1 MPSYHMCIRQVYFVL
16 YTGYIQRR
24 LIKAMEGLMV
34 AYDGTIR
41 NSNNHMI
48 QLRYGE
54 DGMDGAAVEFQNMPS
69 IKPNNNAFEKKFHF
83 DCSNE
88 RWVVFIRRNSSNVF
102 VMCCSRK

>member
-1 MPSYHMCIRQVYFVL
+1 MIYQRNVFFYI
-16 YTGYIQRR
+16 GYIQRR
-24 LIKAMEGLMV
+24 LMKAMEGLMV

-69 IKPNNNAFEKKFHF
+69 IKPNKASFEKKFHF

-88 RWVVFIRRNSSNVF
+88 R
-102 VMCCSRK
+102 

>member
-1 MPSYHMCIRQVYFVL
+1 MFFYI
-16 YTGYIQRR
+16 GYIQRR
-24 LIKAMEGLMV
+24 LMKAMEGLMV

-69 IKPNNNAFEKKFHF
+69 IKPNNASFEKKFHF

-88 RWVVFIRRNSSNVF
+88 R
-102 VMCCSRK
+102 